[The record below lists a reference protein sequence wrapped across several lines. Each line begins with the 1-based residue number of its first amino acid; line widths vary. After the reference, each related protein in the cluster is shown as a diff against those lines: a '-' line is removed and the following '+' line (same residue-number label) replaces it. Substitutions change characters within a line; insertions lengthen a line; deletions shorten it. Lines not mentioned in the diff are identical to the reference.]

1 MDMTKLYI
9 KNMVCPRCV
18 KTVRE
23 ELEKLNLT
31 PVNVTLGEAELL
43 EPPEKLDFDLINA
56 VLKNEGFELLE
67 DSNSKIVE
75 AIKTEIIKVIQNYD
89 EFDLENILFSKFLS
103 DKLGK
108 DYPSLSSLFSK
119 VESVTIEQFVILQK
133 IEKVKELLTYKE
145 MNLSEIAYSL
155 GYSSVQHL
163 SRQFKQIT
171 GMTATRFMKES
182 QQRRKSIDKLS

>member
-133 IEKVKELLTYKE
+133 IEKVKELLSYKE

>member
-1 MDMTKLYI
+1 MTKLYI

-43 EPPEKLDFDLINA
+43 EPPEKLDLDLINA
-56 VLKNEGFELLE
+56 VLKKEGFELLE
-67 DSNSKIVE
+67 DSNSKTVE
-75 AIKTEIIKVIQNYD
+75 AIKTEVIKVIQNY
-89 EFDLENILFSKFLS
+89 EEYDLENILFSKLLS

-108 DYPSLSSLFSK
+108 DYPSLSALFSK
-119 VESVTIEQFVILQK
+119 MESVTIEQFVILQK

-182 QQRRKSIDKLS
+182 QQKRKSIDKLS